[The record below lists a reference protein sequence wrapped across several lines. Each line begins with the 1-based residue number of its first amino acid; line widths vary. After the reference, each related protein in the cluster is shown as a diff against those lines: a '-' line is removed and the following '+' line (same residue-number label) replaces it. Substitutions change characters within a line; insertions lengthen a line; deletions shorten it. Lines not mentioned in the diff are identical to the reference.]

1 MLVTVSHTS
10 LVTSLE
16 ERLLRS
22 SRVVAV
28 LGAHRERHKAAFYV
42 PAYLREHGYDIWP
55 VNPTLTGVELHGR
68 PTLATL
74 AEIPIAVDLV
84 DVFRR
89 SEHLLAH
96 VDDILAMSPLPKA
109 VWLQLG
115 ITNDAVARVLH
126 SHGIEVV
133 QDRCTLAEHRRLGLA

>member
-1 MLVTVSHTS
+1 M
-10 LVTSLE
+10 TSLE

-28 LGAHRERHKAAFYV
+28 LGAHREPHRAAFYV

-55 VNPTLTGVELHGR
+55 VNPAFTGVELHGR
-68 PTLATL
+68 LTRATL
-74 AEIPIAVDLV
+74 AEISTHASGAKEAIAVDLV

-89 SEHLLAH
+89 SEHLPAH

>member
-1 MLVTVSHTS
+1 
-10 LVTSLE
+10 
-16 ERLLRS
+16 
-22 SRVVAV
+22 
-28 LGAHRERHKAAFYV
+28 
-42 PAYLREHGYDIWP
+42 LREHGYDIWP
-55 VNPTLTGVELHGR
+55 VNPAFTGVELHGR

-74 AEIPIAVDLV
+74 AEISVAVDLV

-89 SEHLLAH
+89 SEHLPAH
-96 VDDILAMSPLPKA
+96 VDDILAMSPRPAA

-133 QDRCTLAEHRRLGLA
+133 QDRCTLAEHRRLGLG